1 MNTSTAEHQRLF
13 TNGKAWKRWGPYLSD
28 RAWSS
33 VREDNSPD
41 GNAWSSF
48 PHDHARSR
56 AYRWNEDGIGGFS
69 DDRQFLCFAM
79 AFWNGVDPILK
90 ERFFGLDNS
99 EGNHGEDV
107 KEYYFYVDSTPTH
120 SYMRMVYK
128 YPQRAFPYD
137 DLVLTNKGRSK
148 SEPEYELL
156 DTGAF
161 RENRYFDAI
170 IEYAKAGPDDLL
182 ARIEVFNRGPEEAT
196 LHLLPT
202 LWFRNTW
209 SWGHDRQETHDR
221 PTLSASTAP
230 DAAAAILAKHEIL
243 GSYVLAC
250 DRSAQGSPDLL
261 FTENETNK
269 ERLFGQANSTLFVKD
284 GIGNFLIK
292 RHRGAVNPL
301 KQGTKASALYKLVVP
316 AGKSAVV
323 RLRLRSADAA
333 GPAFQDFD
341 RVVSQ
346 RRSEADEFYAAVQ
359 PKEISDD
366 LRMVQRQ
373 AWAGMLWSKQF
384 YNYNVAT
391 WLRQGA
397 EDGSPVQRFRRN
409 SDWYH
414 FEAAD
419 VISMPDK
426 WEYPWFAAWDL
437 AFHSIALAYVD
448 PDFAKAQLKLLCSE
462 RYQHP
467 NGSLPAYEWN
477 FNDVNPPVLARAA
490 RRVYF
495 IDQQIRGKGDTG
507 FLEYMFQKLGF
518 TYTWWV
524 NRKDASGNN
533 LFEGGFLGLD
543 NIGVFDRSAPLPSG
557 GVLEQADGTSWMGVF
572 TLDMLSI
579 ATELSHLN
587 PVYGEMMAKYMTHFL
602 YLNDAFNDLGGH
614 GISLW
619 DREDGFFY
627 DVLNLGGG
635 NVIPLK
641 VRSMVGLIPLFATLA
656 YPRGAREHVPNF
668 RPWLEEFIKVRPELT
683 PLLREIDR
691 TNPSGI
697 QIFSMVDREKLALIL
712 SRMLDE
718 KEFLS
723 DYGIRSLSRYHL
735 DQPYSFYGG
744 SGGAKVSY
752 VPGDSD
758 SGMFGGNSNWRG
770 PIWFPVNYFLLT
782 ALKRFSMAFGDDFK
796 VEFPAGSG
804 ALKTLN
810 EVIDG
815 ITNRLTS
822 LFTRNAAGKR
832 PVFGDVDLFNN
843 DPYWRDLIPFYEY
856 FHGDTGRGI
865 GAAHQT
871 GWTGLVAAIIQEQ
884 SEHAVPM
891 GWLAAMAQ
899 ERGPEPG
906 QGVAERTKETVIRTA
921 PPKVARKS
929 PS

>member
-1 MNTSTAEHQRLF
+1 MNTSTAEHERLF
-13 TNGKAWKRWGPYLSD
+13 ANGKAWKRWGPYLSD

-41 GNAWSSF
+41 GNAWSHF

-69 DDRQFLCFAM
+69 DDRQFLCFAL
-79 AFWNGVDPILK
+79 AFWNGQDPILK

-107 KEYYFYVDSTPTH
+107 KEYYFYVDATPTH

-137 DLVLTNKGRSK
+137 DLVLTNKNRTK
-148 SEPEYELL
+148 SDPEYELL
-156 DTGAF
+156 DTGVF
-161 RENRYFDAI
+161 RENRYFDVVL
-170 IEYAKAGPDDLL
+170 EYAKGDPDDLL
-182 ARIEVFNRGPEEAT
+182 ARIEIFNRGPEEAV
-196 LHLLPT
+196 LHALPT

-209 SWGHDRQETHDR
+209 SWGHDRQETDAR
-221 PTLSASTAP
+221 PSLSASTAP
-230 DAAAAILAKHEIL
+230 GAAAAVLATHEVL
-243 GSYVLAC
+243 GSYRLAC
-250 DRSAQGSPDLL
+250 DRGPQGSPELL

-269 ERLFGQANSTLFVKD
+269 ERLFGLANSTLFVKD

-292 RHRGAVNPL
+292 HHRGGVNPL
-301 KQGTKASALYKLVVP
+301 KQGTKASALYKVTIP
-316 AGKSAVV
+316 AGKSVTL
-323 RLRLRSADAA
+323 RLRLRKAEVAPSA
-333 GPAFQDFD
+333 FEDFD

-346 RRSEADEFYAAVQ
+346 RRSEADEFYAAIQ
-359 PKEISDD
+359 PQDITED

-384 YNYNVAT
+384 YHYNIAT
-391 WLRQGA
+391 WLRQGG
-397 EDGSPVQRFRRN
+397 EDGKPAQRFRRN
-409 SDWYH
+409 ADWNH

-419 VISMPDK
+419 VLSMPDK

-437 AFHSIALAYVD
+437 AFHCIALAYLD
-448 PDFAKAQLKLLCSE
+448 PEFAKGQLKLLCSE

-467 NGSLPAYEWN
+467 NGSVPAYEWN

-495 IDQQIRGKGDTG
+495 IDQAIRGEGDTG

-518 TYTWWV
+518 LYTWWV
-524 NRKDASGNN
+524 NRKDSSGNN

-572 TLDMLSI
+572 TLDMLAI
-579 ATELSHLN
+579 ATELSYVN

-602 YLNDAFNDLGGH
+602 YLNEAFNNLGGN

-635 NVIPLK
+635 NAVPMK
-641 VRSMVGLIPLFATLA
+641 VRTMVGLIPLMATLA
-656 YPRGAREHVPNF
+656 YPRGAREHVPHF
-668 RPWLEEFIKVRPELT
+668 RPWLEEFVKARPELT
-683 PLLREIDR
+683 PLLREIER
-691 TNPSGI
+691 VNSSGV
-697 QIFSMVDREKLALIL
+697 QLFSMVDREKLALIL

-744 SGGAKVSY
+744 TAGAKVSY

-782 ALKRFSMAFGDDFK
+782 SLKRFSMALGDDFK
-796 VEFPAGSG
+796 VEYPAGSG
-804 ALKTLN
+804 TMKTLN
-810 EVIDG
+810 EIIDG
-815 ITNRLTS
+815 ITSRLTS
-822 LFTRNAAGKR
+822 IFTRNAAGKR
-832 PVFGDVDLFNN
+832 PVFGEVELFNN
-843 DPYWRDLIPFYEY
+843 DPHWRDLIPFHEY
-856 FHGDTGRGI
+856 FHGDTGRGL

-891 GWLAAMAQ
+891 GWLAAIAQ
-899 ERGPEPG
+899 EHGPAPKDEGPEG
-906 QGVAERTKETVIRTA
+906 N
-921 PPKVARKS
+921 S
-929 PS
+929 PRPEPAAGKKGSR